1 MLKRLICIARK
12 LCCGAVS
19 EAEQQE
25 YIKQQLRKTSES
37 FRKKT
42 GRHIIK
48 SKEKIY
54 CAFALP
60 KLVVSREEAQRDASM
75 RLARFGIRPEDVT
88 GKRILDL
95 GCNNGAMLFQLSNYS
110 PSYCLGVEYD
120 SEKVQIANK
129 IIDFNSL
136 KAFDVREGDV
146 DKLTVGEL
154 GGQFDI
160 VLCLAI
166 EAHVTDPDR
175 LYRLLGDVTAD
186 VLYFEGNGGAKVD
199 SVKAQLEAVGFHR
212 IEYIGCCD
220 DDIVESN
227 NKRPLFVARKGN

>member
-1 MLKRLICIARK
+1 VMLKRLICIARK

-146 DKLTVGEL
+146 D
-154 GGQFDI
+154 
-160 VLCLAI
+160 
-166 EAHVTDPDR
+166 
-175 LYRLLGDVTAD
+175 
-186 VLYFEGNGGAKVD
+186 
-199 SVKAQLEAVGFHR
+199 
-212 IEYIGCCD
+212 
-220 DDIVESN
+220 
-227 NKRPLFVARKGN
+227 